1 MPQGIHPLHSFR
13 RGFLMHVPNLP
24 ESQSES
30 QDVSLS
36 HSDPYRPPSEV
47 PGEAKRGKFLKLLK
61 LLAFVGVVAGVLAIV
76 AIANLR
82 KQVAEFGVIRSGK
95 PQLEPP
101 EVVVEQES
109 ISAKEE

>member
-47 PGEAKRGKFLKLLK
+47 PGEAKRG
-61 LLAFVGVVAGVLAIV
+61 VVAGVLAIV